1 MPDDFQVACKR
12 AQDRVGERTWWQM
25 TSHEQAEA
33 IYREMRA
40 MDAEHRTTRPP
51 VISGAGCQ

>member
-1 MPDDFQVACKR
+1 MPDDFQVAYQR
-12 AQDRVGERTWWQM
+12 AQDRVGEHTWWQM

-40 MDAEHRTTRPP
+40 LDLERAGPP
-51 VISGAGCQ
+51 AVMSDRERHG